1 MLSVLVVGF
10 RAIQFASLTSQVQWG
25 YDFSFYWTAALH
37 LLHGEPIYSAAQLAG
52 PFAPQGQEGF
62 LYPPPFA
69 AFLVPLASVFPV
81 DYRVAAW
88 LWTLDGA
95 IILVA
100 TVLALYRSERLGE
113 RYPILAGNGRW
124 LLVAGAF
131 AFPPA
136 VGELVLGN
144 VHLLLLGLL
153 TGAWLG
159 VRRGTPR
166 SELVAGIAVGIAA
179 VVKVFPAVLL
189 LWFILTGRTRAA
201 LGVVVGA
208 ALFALIA
215 LPITGIQPW
224 LDYPTVLANISAPI
238 DATDTLAPT
247 VWLSPI
253 AGFTVARIVVM
264 VAGVVLLAWSGRS
277 GDATRSFAAAVVIA
291 VLISPAVYQHTLAV
305 LVLPLLLG
313 LGAGVPLRYLA
324 VAYFLMW
331 GGKQE
336 ALGDLAW
343 IVNRAMPTL
352 GALVLLA
359 GLVLGHAGRPDLR
372 RQSAGVLRFRA
383 RLDRALRSLAQRSD
397 GHPNDEPD
405 RG

>member
-1 MLSVLVVGF
+1 
-10 RAIQFASLTSQVQWG
+10 
-25 YDFSFYWTAALH
+25 
-37 LLHGEPIYSAAQLAG
+37 
-52 PFAPQGQEGF
+52 
-62 LYPPPFA
+62 
-69 AFLVPLASVFPV
+69 
-81 DYRVAAW
+81 
-88 LWTLDGA
+88 
-95 IILVA
+95 
-100 TVLALYRSERLGE
+100 
-113 RYPILAGNGRW
+113 
-124 LLVAGAF
+124 
-131 AFPPA
+131 
-136 VGELVLGN
+136 
-144 VHLLLLGLL
+144 
-153 TGAWLG
+153 
-159 VRRGTPR
+159 
-166 SELVAGIAVGIAA
+166 LVAGIAVGIAA